1 MDTRSV
7 IIDKDAS
14 EITKDD
20 LLNFE
25 FNSAGM
31 FSPFL
36 RAGMVFAIGR
46 SSEAGSTFKTQCY
59 RISNLEKLIVF
70 ESEGND
76 FKDFG
81 MGVVL
86 YDTGDTIFTKGLF
99 VGWKFLAAFGELV
112 TTNFT
117 NDEAW
122 IAATFL
128 NNTSKYWLP
137 QRVLEEARRIEDEK
151 DAKEDL

>member
-1 MDTRSV
+1 MNTKNIV
-7 IIDKDAS
+7 VDKDTL

-25 FNSAGM
+25 FKNTGM
-31 FSPFL
+31 FDPLL

-70 ESEGND
+70 ESEGEL

-99 VGWKFLAAFGELV
+99 VGWKFLSAFGELA

-117 NDEAW
+117 NDDAW

-137 QRVLEEARRIEDEK
+137 QRIIEEARRIEDENESK
-151 DAKEDL
+151 HY